1 MDLTRGQLDELQRI
15 IKERHDS
22 LIAEVHE
29 EVARSRDE
37 TYGEIAGPVT
47 DTGDEAIADLISDL
61 DNAEVSRD
69 LREIRELEAAQER
82 IGAGTYGACAECGG
96 AIVFERLRVNPAAI
110 RCFDCQRVHEKTY
123 AHASEPK
130 L

>member
-22 LIAEVHE
+22 LMAEVHE

-47 DTGDEAIADLISDL
+47 DTGDEAIADLISDI

-69 LREIRELEAAQER
+69 LREIRELEAAQTR

>member
-22 LIAEVHE
+22 LMAEVHE

-47 DTGDEAIADLISDL
+47 DTGDEAIADLISDI

-69 LREIRELEAAQER
+69 LREIRELEAAQAR

-96 AIVFERLRVNPAAI
+96 AIAFERLRVNPAAI